1 MGNTVR
7 PIQPAP
13 IQQATSPTTSSH
25 DESRR
30 LFRSPR
36 TIGLTI
42 AASFIN
48 LRRSAVEVILG
59 DKRVL
64 LRYVDTQFFLFGKRH
79 K

>member
-7 PIQPAP
+7 PIEVKLPQVNKPQPLV
-13 IQQATSPTTSSH
+13 TTNFG
-25 DESRR
+25 DF
-30 LFRSPR
+30 LPC
-36 TIGLTI
+36 TIVLTI

-64 LRYVDTQFFLFGKRH
+64 LSHKIRGRTIFLFGKRH